1 MKVRFDC
8 SLDAWLITT
17 VEADSYDAAL
27 EKLKGM
33 TFEDLLEEGFI
44 KDFDLDDIEGEVIE
58 KTLKVKAYDIE
69 YDIEED
75 DFEDKEEYIKLLNS
89 LPNEVVVEITVDED
103 LPQYHLSEEDLIA
116 DEISYLNG
124 GHLVKDFKYVIIE
137 EK

>member
-8 SLDAWLITT
+8 SLDAWLITE
-17 VEADSYDAAL
+17 VEAGSYDAAL

-33 TFEDLLEEGFI
+33 TFEELLEEGFI
-44 KDFDLDDIEGEVIE
+44 KDFDLHSIDGKVIE

-75 DFEDKEEYIKLLNS
+75 DFEDKEELIKLLNS

-103 LPQYHLSEEDLIA
+103 LPKYHLSEEDLIA

-124 GHLVKDFKYVIIE
+124 GYLVKDFKYVIIE